1 MEDSFNFSQAPIPAY
16 ILSTRVCPSDGAVVN
31 LGNEKVDFGNVVVG
45 TSATLT
51 RTLQN
56 TGDATLNMDSIVIP
70 SGSPYTQTNTC
81 GSEVV
86 AGASCTFTFVFTPTK
101 DATQNS
107 TCTLTDSAS
116 SSPQIYDLYGAGV
129 ASASEASP
137 AKKNGAQTAK
147 PADDD
152 DD

>member
-1 MEDSFNFSQAPIPAY
+1 
-16 ILSTRVCPSDGAVVN
+16 
-31 LGNEKVDFGNVVVG
+31 
-45 TSATLT
+45 
-51 RTLQN
+51 
-56 TGDATLNMDSIVIP
+56 
-70 SGSPYTQTNTC
+70 
-81 GSEVV
+81 V

-137 AKKNGAQTAK
+137 AEKNGTQTAK

-152 DD
+152 DDD